1 MSIAVGRHEDPSSG
15 LEHESYV
22 YDPEFAGLTMLSGLP
37 TFTINFM
44 GYLSLGSQ
52 PTLYPLYNH
61 QDASLPLNLPWV
73 QGNTGINGVMHR
85 VYCHDSVAS
94 AGVQLN
100 IHKIMRACPKW
111 RKALAYLR
119 LMLRI
124 RKILILLSLPHC
136 LLKANVTAEE
146 LEEGLQLNFWIQITD
161 AHSFLDLTMVTKLP
175 MVHNEVLLMTNMPP
189 GKTTPGTGPPKSNSP
204 TQTTAPSTRKTVRS
218 QTTVEEIMAI
228 RSTVMDTESAEAYL
242 ESKLLCQVGQ
252 PYTLS
257 HLSTILFHITQMS
270 TVTPVPVNAAIRAVA
285 FLLKKQIIAG
295 IHVASESLAETA
307 QKAENTLIVTLDKA
321 ERLHRLARDE
331 RTEQEGGVSVAS
343 ERLEETA
350 DALYAT
356 TPPKT
361 ASITCPSNCP
371 PPPPPHPPQ
380 PNLPTARWQRP
391 TSLLLW
397 TRLSV
402 EQLLG
407 RAKSS

>member
-1 MSIAVGRHEDPSSG
+1 
-15 LEHESYV
+15 
-22 YDPEFAGLTMLSGLP
+22 
-37 TFTINFM
+37 
-44 GYLSLGSQ
+44 
-52 PTLYPLYNH
+52 
-61 QDASLPLNLPWV
+61 
-73 QGNTGINGVMHR
+73 
-85 VYCHDSVAS
+85 
-94 AGVQLN
+94 
-100 IHKIMRACPKW
+100 
-111 RKALAYLR
+111 
-119 LMLRI
+119 
-124 RKILILLSLPHC
+124 
-136 LLKANVTAEE
+136 
-146 LEEGLQLNFWIQITD
+146 
-161 AHSFLDLTMVTKLP
+161 
-175 MVHNEVLLMTNMPP
+175 MPP

-228 RSTVMDTESAEAYL
+228 RSTVMDTKSAEAYL

-285 FLLKKQIIAG
+285 FLLKKQIVCEIAEAAAKELALTLSGTLTESLSTRLVDHTIAAIAPQIAG

-361 ASITCPSNCP
+361 ASITYPSNCP